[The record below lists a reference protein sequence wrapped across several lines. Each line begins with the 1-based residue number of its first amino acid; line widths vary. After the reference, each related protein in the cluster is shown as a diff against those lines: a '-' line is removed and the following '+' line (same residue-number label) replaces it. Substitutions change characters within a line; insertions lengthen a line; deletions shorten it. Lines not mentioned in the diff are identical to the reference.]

1 MCMSHGDVADVLA
14 PPRDRVGERLQ
25 AMPENQWFERKGRLV
40 SARKLANALVGMANA
55 DGGTIV
61 VGLGEDG
68 TVQGTDSD
76 PAHRNSLMQVGVD
89 LVMPPV
95 RAVMTLID
103 CITTNGRPDHLLV
116 LDVGPSGVV
125 HATVRDEVFLR
136 LGDHTRKLSFVERR
150 ELGFD
155 KGQAGYEAEIVP
167 DAGLDDLDEELLA
180 SYAGS
185 VGHADPRRLLEAR
198 GLLRSG
204 KLTVAG
210 HLLFATT
217 PQALFPNAHV
227 RVSRF
232 AGHERGHGARQQLV
246 SDVRIEGPLP
256 RLLLSARTQVAAVQ
270 PVRRALGRG
279 GLFEDVP
286 LVPEDAWLEGVVNAV
301 VHRSY
306 SLAGD
311 HVHVDVF
318 DDRIEIESPGR
329 FPGIVDLAH
338 PLELT
343 RFARNPR
350 VARVCADLKL
360 GEDLGEGI
368 RRMFEEMRLAGL
380 DDPMYRQT
388 AASVRLTLSGE
399 PVNRAL
405 DARLPE
411 QARVVVAALRESA
424 RLSTGD
430 LAQVMGLSRPAAIRK
445 LNELRN
451 ADVIAWE
458 GKSARDP
465 RAYWRL
471 VR

>member
-1 MCMSHGDVADVLA
+1 MSHGDVADVLTL
-14 PPRDRVGERLQ
+14 PPDRVGDRLQ
-25 AMPENQWFERKGRLV
+25 AVPESQWFERKGRLV
-40 SARKLANALVGMANA
+40 STQKLANALVGMANA

-61 VGLGEDG
+61 VGLGDDG
-68 TVQGTDSD
+68 SVHGTDSD
-76 PAHRNSLMQVGVD
+76 PAHRNALIQSGVD

-95 RAVMTLID
+95 RAVTTLVE
-103 CITTNGRPDHLLV
+103 CVTTDGRPDHLLV
-116 LDVGPSGVV
+116 LDISPSSVV
-125 HATVRDEVFLR
+125 HATVRDEVYLR

-155 KGQAGYEAEIVP
+155 KGQAGYEAEIV
-167 DAGLDDLDEELLA
+167 AEANLDDLDDALLDN
-180 SYAGS
+180 YVER
-185 VGHADPRRLLEAR
+185 VGHADPHRLLAAR
-198 GLLRSG
+198 GLVRQG
-204 KLTVAG
+204 KVTVG
-210 HLLFATT
+210 GYLLFATT
-217 PQALFPNAHV
+217 PQNLFPNAHV

-246 SDVRIEGPLP
+246 HDVRIEGPLP
-256 RLLLSARTQVAAVQ
+256 RLLLSARQEIAAVQ
-270 PVRRALGRG
+270 PLRRALGRG
-279 GLFEDVP
+279 GVFEDVP

-311 HVHVDVF
+311 HIHVDVF

-329 FPGIVDLAH
+329 FPGIVDLAN
-338 PLELT
+338 PLDMT

-350 VARVCADLKL
+350 IARICADLKL

-399 PVNRAL
+399 PVDRAL

-411 QARVVVAALRESA
+411 QARVVVAALREGG

-445 LNELRN
+445 LNELRD
-451 ADVIAWE
+451 AGVLAWE

>member
-1 MCMSHGDVADVLA
+1 MTT
-14 PPRDRVGERLQ
+14 
-25 AMPENQWFERKGRLV
+25 LV
-40 SARKLANALVGMANA
+40 PCL
-55 DGGTIV
+55 T
-61 VGLGEDG
+61 
-68 TVQGTDSD
+68 TD
-76 PAHRNSLMQVGVD
+76 
-89 LVMPPV
+89 
-95 RAVMTLID
+95 
-103 CITTNGRPDHLLV
+103 GRPDHLLV
-116 LDVGPSGVV
+116 LDVDPSSVV
-125 HATVRDEVFLR
+125 HATVRDEVYLR

-155 KGQAGYEAEIVP
+155 KGQAGYEAEVLSG
-167 DAGLDDLDEELLA
+167 AGPEDVDEVLLDNYAGRVGHTHPQRLLA
-180 SYAGS
+180 
-185 VGHADPRRLLEAR
+185 AR
-198 GLLRSG
+198 GLVRQD
-204 KLTVAG
+204 KLTVG
-210 HLLFATT
+210 GYLLFAKT
-217 PQALFPNAHV
+217 PQDLFPNAHV

-232 AGHERGHGARQQLV
+232 AGHERGHGARQRLV
-246 SDVRIEGPLP
+246 SDTRIEGPLP
-256 RLLLSARTQVAAVQ
+256 RLLLSAREEIATVQ
-270 PVRRALGRG
+270 PLRRALGRG
-279 GLFEDVP
+279 GVFEDVP

-311 HVHVDVF
+311 HIHVDVF

-329 FPGIVDLAH
+329 FPGIVDLTN
-338 PLELT
+338 PLEMT

-350 VARVCADLKL
+350 IARVCADLKL

-411 QARVVVAALRESA
+411 QTRVVVAALREGG

-430 LAQVMGLSRPAAIRK
+430 LARVMGLSRPAAIRK
-445 LNELRN
+445 LNELRG
-451 ADVIAWE
+451 AGVLAWE
-458 GKSARDP
+458 GKSTRDP

>member
-1 MCMSHGDVADVLA
+1 MPDADVVNVLA
-14 PPRDRVGERLQ
+14 LPPDAVGPRLLSL
-25 AMPENQWFERKGRLV
+25 PESQWFERKRPRV
-40 SARKLANALVGMANA
+40 SAQKLANALVGMANA

-61 VGLGEDG
+61 VGLSENGSVD
-68 TVQGTDSD
+68 GTDSD
-76 PAHRNSLMQVGVD
+76 PVHRNALLQVGVN

-95 RAVMTLID
+95 RAAAELVP
-103 CITTNGRPDHLLV
+103 CVSAAGRADHLLV
-116 LDVGPSGVV
+116 FEVAPSNVV
-125 HATVRDEVFLR
+125 HATVRDEVYLR
-136 LGDHTRKLSFVERR
+136 LGDQTRKLSFVERR
-150 ELGFD
+150 ELGYD
-155 KGQAGYEAEIVP
+155 KGQAGYEAEVLP
-167 DAGLDDLDEELLA
+167 DARLDSLDDALLDD
-180 SYAGS
+180 YADR
-185 VGHADPRRLLEAR
+185 VGHADSRRLLEAR
-198 GLLRSG
+198 GLVRQG
-204 KLTVAG
+204 KLTVGAY
-210 HLLFATT
+210 LLFTVT
-217 PQALFPNAHV
+217 PHDLFPNAHV

-232 AGHERGHGARQQLV
+232 AGRERGHGARQQLLD
-246 SDVRIEGPLP
+246 DVRVEGPLP
-256 RLLLSARTQVAAVQ
+256 RLVPRARKEIARLQ
-270 PVRRALGRG
+270 PRRRALGRG
-279 GLFEDVP
+279 GVFEDVP

-329 FPGIVDLAH
+329 FPGIADLAD
-338 PLELT
+338 PLHMT

-350 VARVCADLKL
+350 IARVCADLKL

-388 AASVRLTLSGE
+388 SASVRLTLSGE
-399 PVNRAL
+399 PVDRAL

-411 QARVVVAALRESA
+411 QTRVVVAALRESH

-430 LAQVMGLSRPAAIRK
+430 LAQAMGLSRPATIRK
-445 LNELRN
+445 LNQLRE
-451 ADVIAWE
+451 AGILAWE